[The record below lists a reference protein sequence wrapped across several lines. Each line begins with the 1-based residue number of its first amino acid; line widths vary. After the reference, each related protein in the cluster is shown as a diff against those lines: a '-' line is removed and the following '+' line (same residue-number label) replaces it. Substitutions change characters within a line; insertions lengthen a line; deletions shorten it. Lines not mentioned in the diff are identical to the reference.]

1 MEKRGG
7 HTMVN
12 GTSALKLQNTD
23 TEIVDSVFLPDP
35 LKYTSVSLNEV
46 FDNNTRFEASAFNLD
61 AKAAKYKVTHCKYG
75 YTYLWGVNGLVK
87 DAYVCGRFKRIYVE
101 KNTNCI
107 PFYLPSAITD
117 VYPKPSKYISPKTDV
132 NIDSLKVKK
141 GMLLMSV
148 SGTIGRCSIVGD
160 YLDNAVF
167 SHDMLRLYG
176 LGKYDVGYIYAF
188 FNTKIGQAILQTNNY
203 GAVIQHIEPEHLRNI
218 VIPNAPEEIRK
229 EIHNLVIES
238 YNLRDQSNALLDEA
252 EKILYQELQL
262 PPIETL
268 KPKYYDESIDL
279 RNYTTRL
286 KDLNLR
292 LDGSYHIPICK
303 SILEI
308 LRKNSLEI
316 HHCGD
321 KNISKEIYLP
331 IRFKR
336 NYVDEGNGLKLIGGK
351 QINELIPSS
360 EKFLAHSKLDN
371 ELKFK
376 ANSILIT
383 RSGTIGKSA
392 MVPKHWENWVGSDH
406 IFRII
411 PANNQ
416 IAGYLFCWLNTEY
429 ALQLI
434 ERNIFGSV
442 VDEID
447 TTQLSSVEIPF
458 LKSSEK
464 QNEINSKVLQA
475 NELRYQA
482 FLLEQKAV
490 KMMERIME

>member
-1 MEKRGG
+1 ME
-7 HTMVN
+7 
-12 GTSALKLQNTD
+12 
-23 TEIVDSVFLPDP
+23 
-35 LKYTSVSLNEV
+35 
-46 FDNNTRFEASAFNLD
+46 
-61 AKAAKYKVTHCKYG
+61 
-75 YTYLWGVNGLVK
+75 
-87 DAYVCGRFKRIYVE
+87 IYVE

-132 NIDSLKVKK
+132 DIDSLKVKK

-303 SILEI
+303 CIDLILKSTAKSIVL
-308 LRKNSLEI
+308 L
-316 HHCGD
+316 GD
-321 KNISKEIYLP
+321 KQITQSITLP
-331 IRFKR
+331 GRFKR
-336 NYVDEGNGLKLIGGK
+336 VYVDENNGVQFLGGK
-351 QINELIPSS
+351 DIFQLNPKTDKYLSLQKYKHQIEG
-360 EKFLAHSKLDN
+360 
-371 ELKFK
+371 ELK
-376 ANSILIT
+376 ILENDILT
-383 RSGTIGKSA
+383 PSRGTIGKVVSA
-392 MVPKHWENWVGSDH
+392 TKNFESKVISDN
-406 IFRII
+406 II
-411 PANNQ
+411 NIRASNND
-416 IAGYLFCWLNTEY
+416 IAGYLYCFLNTTY
-429 ALQLI
+429 GSIYIKRLI
-434 ERNIFGSV
+434 YGGV
-442 VDEID
+442 VDAMEPQMLANLQIH
-447 TTQLSSVEIPF
+447 I
-458 LKSSEK
+458 LKSTEK
-464 QNEINSKVLQA
+464 QSEINSKVLQA

-490 KMMERIME
+490 KMMEGIME